1 METKL
6 EAPRLEMSALEK
18 YFIHDCLLDFSRYN
32 EIFDTEE
39 VFFTKHRSLLSQ
51 YFHSLNRLFRK
62 QIETKINDTQIFVS
76 YTHNGDR
83 MRVMFTK
90 FYYSY
95 ISFPFR

>member
-1 METKL
+1 MEITLLLKL
-6 EAPRLEMSALEK
+6 CMKMNSTN
-18 YFIHDCLLDFSRYN
+18 N
-32 EIFDTEE
+32 EIFDTRS
-39 VFFTKHRSLLSQ
+39 FFTKHRSLLSQ

-83 MRVMFTK
+83 MRAMFTK

-95 ISFPFR
+95 TI